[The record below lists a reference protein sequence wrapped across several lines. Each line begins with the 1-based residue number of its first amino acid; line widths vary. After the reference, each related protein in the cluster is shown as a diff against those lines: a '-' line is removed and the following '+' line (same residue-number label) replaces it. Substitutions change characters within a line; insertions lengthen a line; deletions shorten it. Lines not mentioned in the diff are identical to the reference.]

1 MSEKKI
7 REEVKNKEKA
17 DNQRQS
23 VHDEKRPE
31 LYKFKEQQL
40 VDDIPLRDLEI
51 EEKNNKRKENS
62 QSTSQSE
69 EKYKG

>member
-1 MSEKKI
+1 MGEEK
-7 REEVKNKEKA
+7 REEIKKKETVDNK
-17 DNQRQS
+17 RHS

-40 VDDIPLRDLEI
+40 VDDIPMRDLEI
-51 EEKNNKRKENS
+51 EERNNRKKHNS

-69 EKYKG
+69 EKYKNK